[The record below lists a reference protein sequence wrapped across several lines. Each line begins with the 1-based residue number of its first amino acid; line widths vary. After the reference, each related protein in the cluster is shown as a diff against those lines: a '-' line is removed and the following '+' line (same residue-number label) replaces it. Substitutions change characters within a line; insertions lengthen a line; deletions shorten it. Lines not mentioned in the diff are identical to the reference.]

1 MPQTQGA
8 PIMSEASLG
17 VFAPRATSEIPFLTR
32 FAAIRAWPHMVVNS
46 RVSSSASLS
55 VLPRMPMERLAVWGL
70 IPISWARGMTS
81 SSSPLTVMDRPRSA
95 SFSLRSTSASFSS
108 KEKLAEV
115 LRRLKEADL
124 GLSITVSGLLDE
136 VIPLAQEMGIKPHTA
151 NLSMGILGRTDKLA
165 DEETLEFTTMCG
177 HALIAANL
185 VKKGISDVARGAKT
199 LREASDMIGAPCVCG
214 IYNLDRSDL
223 LLQQRVGSTERV

>member
-1 MPQTQGA
+1 MTH
-8 PIMSEASLG
+8 SLHRRG
-17 VFAPRATSEIPFLTR
+17 STESLRGDYVLIART
-32 FAAIRAWPHMVVNS
+32 S
-46 RVSSSASLS
+46 RVNKAAVAPGLSKVAEIILEVGVSNTGSS
-55 VLPRMPMERLAVWGL
+55 VLE
-70 IPISWARGMTS
+70 TNF
-81 SSSPLTVMDRPRSA
+81 PLGMDREEFVRRIPTA
-95 SFSLRSTSASFSS
+95 HGLLCSFSS

-185 VKKGISDVARGAKT
+185 VKKGIADVTCGAKT
-199 LREASDMIGAPCVCG
+199 PREASDMIGAPCVCG
-214 IYNLDRSDL
+214 IYNLDRSDIL
-223 LLQQRVGSTERV
+223 LRERVGSTERV